1 MASNKR
7 KNATNSK
14 LTTKKAKK
22 DPVVFT
28 NKKTKVSYTQQEI
41 DEMPDEEFD
50 AIARVSKQNNCRFWV
65 LPQHAK
71 ETFSNDAEDE
81 DEDEDADQEAMVCV
95 KIQCTQYI
103 HNTFRQGTVMSAL
116 LDMLVQDAQNFA

>member
-41 DEMPDEEFD
+41 DEMLDKEFD
-50 AIARVSKQNNCRFWV
+50 AIARSSRQNNCRFWV

-71 ETFSNDAEDE
+71 ETFSNDTENK
-81 DEDEDADQEAMVCV
+81 DEDANQKAMVCV
-95 KIQCTQYI
+95 LKYNI
-103 HNTFRQGTVMSAL
+103 HKLHSIFTIL
-116 LDMLVQDAQNFA
+116 LDRTL